1 MADKMTGK
9 KPKKVRV
16 PTSPADAGQ
25 KGGEGAGA
33 NKEAE
38 QRKKK

>member
-16 PTSPADAGQ
+16 QMPAADAGQ
-25 KGGEGAGA
+25 KGGEGAISK
-33 NKEAE
+33 KEAE

>member
-9 KPKKVRV
+9 KPKKVR
-16 PTSPADAGQ
+16 ADKTVVESGQ
-25 KGGEGAGA
+25 KGA
-33 NKEAE
+33 EATSAQKGVD